1 MRSMETEIWLKPECG
16 IFDMDG
22 TLLDSM
28 GMWRNLGRD
37 LFLCHGVHPPVDLA
51 ARTRHLELPKL
62 AERCSA
68 LGVPG
73 SPRSL
78 EAELRGRI
86 ERFYREWVYAKPGV
100 SDFLARLHA
109 DGVRLY
115 VATATDRP
123 MAETALERAGLS
135 GYFQGMVT
143 CRESG
148 QEKREGPAVYE
159 WALEALRSRKQDTLV
174 FEDVFYA
181 VRTAKNA
188 GFRVAAVYDAWE
200 KPQAE
205 LRRLADYY
213 IMSYEAFFRVPSFP
227 EKHFTRSSK
236 M

>member
-1 MRSMETEIWLKPECG
+1 MKSMETEIWPKPECG

-37 LFLCHGVHPPVDLA
+37 LFLCHGVRLPADLE
-51 ARTRHLELPKL
+51 ARIRHLELPEL
-62 AERCSA
+62 ADRCSA

-73 SPRSL
+73 SPRLL

-86 ERFYREWVYAKPGV
+86 EQFYREWVYAKPGV
-100 SDFLARLHA
+100 SDFLAHLWA

-123 MAETALERAGLS
+123 LAEAALERAGLA

-143 CRESG
+143 CQEAG
-148 QEKREGPAVYE
+148 QEKQEGPAVYE
-159 WALEALRSRKQDTLV
+159 WALKALCGRKRNTLV

-181 VRTAKNA
+181 VSTAKNA
-188 GFRVAAVYDAWE
+188 GFRVVAVYDAWE

-213 IMSYEAFFRVPSFP
+213 IMSYEAFFRVPSLP
-227 EKHFTRSSK
+227 EGQDKSQA
-236 M
+236 

>member
-1 MRSMETEIWLKPECG
+1 MKPMEKAIWPKPEYG

-37 LFLCHGVHPPVDLA
+37 LFLCHGVRPPADLE
-51 ARTRHLELPKL
+51 ARIRHLELPEL

-73 SPRSL
+73 SPGLL

-100 SDFLARLHA
+100 SDFLAHLRA

-123 MAETALERAGLS
+123 LAEAALERAGLL

-143 CRESG
+143 CREAG
-148 QEKREGPAVYE
+148 QEKQEGPAVYE
-159 WALEALRSRKQDTLV
+159 WALKALRGRKRNTLV

-181 VRTAKNA
+181 VSTAKNA

-213 IMSYEAFFRVPSFP
+213 IMSYEAFFRVPSLP
-227 EKHFTRSSK
+227 EEQDKSQA
-236 M
+236 